1 MKKERK
7 KLKDT
12 KLGQFLKKAAP
23 HVLDMAGNLLPNS
36 GVLGI
41 VKNIIDTDNSIL
53 PEDKKIANDHI
64 KEMFALEIKDRDSA
78 REREVEIAKANK
90 QDYMMLATGVTGLSA
105 FIFVIYAIVYIPSV
119 SDNDLFV
126 HLMGMVEGVVIGN
139 IFAYYY
145 GGSPNNSKK

>member
-1 MKKERK
+1 MSKERK

-23 HVLDMAGNLLPNS
+23 HVLDVAGNLLPNS

-41 VKNIIDTDNSIL
+41 VKNMIDTDVNIS
-53 PEDKKIANDHI
+53 PEDKKAANEHI
-64 KEMFALEIKDRDSA
+64 KNMFALEIEDRDSA
-78 REREVEIAKANK
+78 REREVEIAKTQR
-90 QDYMMLATGVTGLSA
+90 QDYMMLATGATGLLA
-105 FIFVIYAIVYIPSV
+105 FIFIIYAIVYIPTV

-145 GGSPNNSKK
+145 GGSPKTKK